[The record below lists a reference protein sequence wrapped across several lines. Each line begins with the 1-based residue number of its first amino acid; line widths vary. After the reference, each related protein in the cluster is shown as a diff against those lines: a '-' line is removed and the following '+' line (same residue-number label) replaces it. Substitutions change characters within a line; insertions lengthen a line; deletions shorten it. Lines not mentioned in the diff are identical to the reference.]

1 MKFFDDKEEVLDI
14 QITQFGKY
22 LLSLGKWKPAYYA
35 FFDDNILYDGASAQ
49 IEENQNQIEQRIQED
64 TPQMHTQHVFS
75 GRETDFLRILKSKE
89 DKNLS
94 EVDMIKIQST
104 AEKDY
109 SLTAPLGTSDFGSDK
124 APQWKIKVLEGHV
137 NKTLS
142 NLTGSFQ
149 TLPIP
154 QLDINLSYKIYPQ
167 SVHDSSQG
175 RDSFG
180 QIDAEELGI
189 GIFQDGTFLDVQSQT
204 ILIDLEELNVP
215 FDMENFDIQ
224 VFEVEEDDIPGIS
237 QKVPSMNQL
246 FFEKKKS
253 QIVDNILVSDRP
265 EFDSI
270 QKDNSYVEYFFDVFV
285 DHEID
290 PAVMSRAVTVLKSKG
305 LYTDEFYK
313 TPETPVVATT
323 ADLYEDETFTDL
335 VTCGDENAGIAP
347 KASIVSKSGPFKK
360 IQKPMDNGDENS

>member
-35 FFDDNILYDGASAQ
+35 FFDDNVLYDASAAELEEDQ
-49 IEENQNQIEQRIQED
+49 NSIESRIQEN

-94 EVDMIKIQST
+94 EFEKVKIQST
-104 AEKDY
+104 AEKNY
-109 SLTAPLGTSDFGSDK
+109 SLTAPLGSSDLGVDK
-124 APQWKIKVLEGHV
+124 TPRWKLKVLEGKI
-137 NKTLS
+137 NRTIGS
-142 NLTGSFQ
+142 LTGSFQ

-154 QLDINLSYKIYPQ
+154 QLDMDLTYKIYPQ
-167 SVHDSSQG
+167 SIYDSPQG

-180 QIDAEELGI
+180 QIDAEELGT
-189 GIFQDGTFLDVQSQT
+189 GVFQDGTFLDVENQT

-215 FDMENFDIQ
+215 FDLENFDI
-224 VFEVEEDDIPGIS
+224 EVYQIEEDEIPGVN
-237 QKVPSMNQL
+237 QKVSNMNQL
-246 FFEKKKS
+246 FFHKKKP
-253 QIVDNILVSDRP
+253 QIVDNILISDRP
-265 EFDSI
+265 EFESI
-270 QKDNSYVEYFFDVFV
+270 QEDPSYVEYYFDVFV

-290 PAVMSRAVTVLKSKG
+290 PAVMSKAVTVLKSKG
-305 LYTDEFYK
+305 LYTDEFYES
-313 TPETPVVATT
+313 PEMPVVATT
-323 ADLYEDETFTDL
+323 ANLYEDEAYTDL
-335 VTCGDENAGIAP
+335 VSCNDENANIAP
-347 KASIVSKSGPFKK
+347 KASIRTKAGTLKR